1 MFEILEARGVH
12 AALVE
17 PRQLKRV
24 PGPLRESDSL
34 DCQWAQKLHSLGLL
48 TASVRPDGE
57 MRTLRTYLRHRTEL
71 LERRAPHTRSVHR
84 QKALQQ
90 TA

>member
-1 MFEILEARGVH
+1 VFELLEAHSIH

-24 PGPLRESDSL
+24 PGRKSDYL
-34 DCQWAQKLHSLGLL
+34 DCQWIQKLHSLGML
-48 TASVRPDGE
+48 TASFRPDAE
-57 MRTLRTYLRHRTEL
+57 MRMLRTYLRHRAVL
-71 LERRAPHTRSVHR
+71 LERRAPHTRSVHM
-84 QKALQQ
+84 QQALQQ